1 MYLLHAFA
9 DSSVRTLQ
17 EITYYFGE
25 QEIPLRRLTLLFK
38 SLYTQVCGTRR
49 RSRALPSRLCCR
61 CRTGKVIVSPADTKE
76 NATPDA
82 TTKESATKRE
92 ISVEIPVEDVTRQ
105 TDALIQK
112 YQKVARI
119 PGFRRGHVPASI
131 IRQRFSEEIKTDM
144 VEALIPRFFRQE
156 AERLSLH
163 PVSQPR
169 VTDLHLHDGEPLRF
183 KAAFEVLPAIKLEGY
198 KELRAEKPE
207 IAVSE
212 ADVEQALADLRERHA
227 SFNPI
232 EGRALADGDFA
243 QVSLDGHPKA
253 EPKSGEAKTGES
265 KSDEGQPVHMDEV
278 LVEIAGQ
285 NTMPEFTEHL
295 RGTNPG
301 DERSFDV
308 NYPQDTEDKRLA
320 GKTFTYAVKVQAI
333 KQKSLPELNDEF
345 AKTLG
350 EFQTVDDLRKA
361 VREQMESE
369 RKHRAEH
376 EAKEKL
382 VKELI
387 QRNDFEVPDSL
398 IEQQIDI
405 RLERGLRALAAQ
417 GLTAEQMKKMDLP
430 RLRAGQR
437 DQAVHDVKAALLL
450 ERVAEE
456 ENIQVS
462 DEEFDRELEALA
474 RQSKQTSEAVRARLT
489 RDGGLD
495 RIRTRIRNEKTLEF
509 LYHQSA

>member
-1 MYLLHAFA
+1 LPLLPEE
-9 DSSVRTLQ
+9 VT
-17 EITYYFGE
+17 
-25 QEIPLRRLTLLFK
+25 
-38 SLYTQVCGTRR
+38 
-49 RSRALPSRLCCR
+49 
-61 CRTGKVIVSPADTKE
+61 VSPTDLKE
-76 NATPDA
+76 KDVNEKDLNATEHAANAANTAAKD
-82 TTKESATKRE
+82 SATKRE
-92 ISVEIPVEDVTRQ
+92 IEVEIPVADVNRQ
-105 TDALIQK
+105 TDTLIQK
-112 YQKVARI
+112 YQKMARI

-183 KAAFEVLPAIKLEGY
+183 KAAFEVLPEIKLEGY
-198 KELRAEKPE
+198 KELRADKPE

-212 ADVEQALADLRERHA
+212 ADVEQSLADLRERQA
-227 SFNPI
+227 SFNPL

-243 QVSLDGHPKA
+243 QVSLDGHPKN
-253 EPKSGEAKTGES
+253 GDS
-265 KSDEGQPVHMDEV
+265 KGDDSQPVHMDEV

-295 RGTNPG
+295 RGANAG
-301 DERSFDV
+301 DERTFDV
-308 NYPQDTEDKRLA
+308 NYPEDTPDKRLA
-320 GKTFTYAVKVQAI
+320 GKVFSYTVKVQSI

-345 AKTLG
+345 ARQLG
-350 EFQTVDDLRKA
+350 EFQTVDDLRKT
-361 VREQMESE
+361 VREQMEAE
-369 RKHRAEH
+369 RKHQAQH
-376 EAKEKL
+376 EAKDKL
-382 VKELI
+382 VNELI
-387 QRNDFEVPDSL
+387 GRNDFEVPESL

-417 GLTAEQMKKMDLP
+417 GLTAEQMKKMDLQ
-430 RLRAGQR
+430 RLRVGQR
-437 DQAVHDVKAALLL
+437 EQAVHDVKAALLL

-462 DEEFDRELEALA
+462 DQELDQELEALA

-495 RIRTRIRNEKTLEF
+495 RIRTRIRNEKTLDF

>member
-1 MYLLHAFA
+1 M
-9 DSSVRTLQ
+9 
-17 EITYYFGE
+17 
-25 QEIPLRRLTLLFK
+25 
-38 SLYTQVCGTRR
+38 
-49 RSRALPSRLCCR
+49 
-61 CRTGKVIVSPADTKE
+61 SPAETKE
-76 NATPDA
+76 S

-92 ISVEIPVEDVTRQ
+92 IQVEIPVEDVNRQ
-105 TDALIQK
+105 TDTLIQK

-183 KAAFEVLPAIKLEGY
+183 KAAFEVLPEIKLEGY
-198 KELRAEKPE
+198 KELRADKPE

-212 ADVEQALADLRERHA
+212 ADVEQALVDVRERHA
-227 SFNPI
+227 IFNPV
-232 EGRALADGDFA
+232 EGRTLADGDFA
-243 QVSLDGHPKA
+243 QVALDGNP
-253 EPKSGEAKTGES
+253 KTG
-265 KSDEGQPVHMDEV
+265 EGQPVHMDEV

-295 RGTNPG
+295 RGTSAG
-301 DERSFDV
+301 DERTFDV
-308 NYPQDTEDKRLA
+308 NYPEDTQDKRLA
-320 GKTFTYAVKVQAI
+320 GKTFTYTVKVQSI

-345 AKTLG
+345 AKQLG
-350 EFQTVDDLRKA
+350 EFQTMDDVRKTI
-361 VREQMESE
+361 REQMEAE
-369 RKHRAEH
+369 RKHEAEH
-376 EAKEKL
+376 AAKEKL
-382 VKELI
+382 VGELI

-417 GLTAEQMKKMDLP
+417 GLTAEQMKKMDLQ
-430 RLRAGQR
+430 RLRVGQR
-437 DQAVHDVKAALLL
+437 EQAIHDVKAALLL

-456 ENIQVS
+456 ENVQVGD
-462 DEEFDRELEALA
+462 DEMNQELEALA
-474 RQSKQTSEAVRARLT
+474 KQSKQTSEAVRARLT

-509 LYHQSA
+509 LYRQSA

>member
-1 MYLLHAFA
+1 M
-9 DSSVRTLQ
+9 
-17 EITYYFGE
+17 
-25 QEIPLRRLTLLFK
+25 
-38 SLYTQVCGTRR
+38 
-49 RSRALPSRLCCR
+49 
-61 CRTGKVIVSPADTKE
+61 SPTETKE
-76 NATPDA
+76 NAS
-82 TTKESATKRE
+82 KESATKRE
-92 ISVEIPVEDVTRQ
+92 IEVEIPVADVNRQ
-105 TDALIQK
+105 TDTLIQK

-169 VTDLHLHDGEPLRF
+169 VTDLHLHEGEPLRF
-183 KAAFEVLPAIKLEGY
+183 KAAFEVLPEIRLEGY
-198 KELRAEKPE
+198 KELRADKPE

-212 ADVEQALADLRERHA
+212 ADVEQSLGDVRERHA
-227 SFNPI
+227 TFNPI
-232 EGRALADGDFA
+232 EGRGLADGDFA
-243 QVSLDGHPKA
+243 QVSLDGNP
-253 EPKSGEAKTGES
+253 KTGVGTTE
-265 KSDEGQPVHMDEV
+265 DGQPVHMDEV

-285 NTMPEFTEHL
+285 NTMPEFTENL
-295 RGTNPG
+295 RGTSPG
-301 DERSFDV
+301 DERTFDV
-308 NYPQDTEDKRLA
+308 RYPEDTQDKRLA
-320 GKTFTYAVKVQAI
+320 GKTFTYVVKVQAI
-333 KQKSLPELNDEF
+333 KQKSLPELNEEF
-345 AKTLG
+345 AKQLG
-350 EFQTVDDLRKA
+350 EFQTIDDVRKTI
-361 VREQMESE
+361 REQMESE
-369 RKHRAEH
+369 RKQQAEH
-376 EAKEKL
+376 EAKDKL
-382 VKELI
+382 VGELI
-387 QRNDFEVPDSL
+387 QRNEFEVPESL

-456 ENIQVS
+456 ENIHVS
-462 DEEFDRELEALA
+462 DEELSQELEALA
-474 RQSKQTSEAVRARLT
+474 KQSKQTSEAVRARLT

>member
-1 MYLLHAFA
+1 M
-9 DSSVRTLQ
+9 
-17 EITYYFGE
+17 
-25 QEIPLRRLTLLFK
+25 
-38 SLYTQVCGTRR
+38 
-49 RSRALPSRLCCR
+49 
-61 CRTGKVIVSPADTKE
+61 SPTE
-76 NATPDA
+76 
-82 TTKESATKRE
+82 TKESSTKRE
-92 ISVEIPVEDVTRQ
+92 IEVEIPVEDVNRQ
-105 TDALIQK
+105 TDSLIQK

-144 VEALIPRFFRQE
+144 VEALIPQFFRRE

-183 KAAFEVLPAIKLEGY
+183 KAAFEVLPEIKLSGY

-207 IAVSE
+207 IAVPE

-227 SFNPI
+227 SFNPV

-243 QVSLDGHPKA
+243 QVSLDGTP
-253 EPKSGEAKTGES
+253 KTG
-265 KSDEGQPVHMDEV
+265 EGQPVHMDEV

-295 RGTNPG
+295 RGTSAG
-301 DERSFDV
+301 DERTFDV
-308 NYPQDTEDKRLA
+308 NYPEDTQDKRLA
-320 GKTFTYAVKVQAI
+320 GKTFSYAVKVQSI

-350 EFQTVDDLRKA
+350 EFQTVDDVRKT

-369 RKHRAEH
+369 RKHQAEH
-376 EAKEKL
+376 DAKDKL
-382 VKELI
+382 VGELI
-387 QRNDFEVPDSL
+387 QGNDFEVPDSL
-398 IEQQIDI
+398 IEQQVDI
-405 RLERGLRALAAQ
+405 RIERGLRALAAQ
-417 GLTAEQMKKMDLP
+417 GLTAEQMKKMDLN

-462 DEEFDRELEALA
+462 DEEFNQELESLA

-495 RIRTRIRNEKTLEF
+495 RIRTRIRNEKTLDF

>member
-1 MYLLHAFA
+1 M
-9 DSSVRTLQ
+9 
-17 EITYYFGE
+17 
-25 QEIPLRRLTLLFK
+25 
-38 SLYTQVCGTRR
+38 
-49 RSRALPSRLCCR
+49 
-61 CRTGKVIVSPADTKE
+61 SPAE
-76 NATPDA
+76 I
-82 TTKESATKRE
+82 KESTTNESTTKRE
-92 ISVEIPVEDVTRQ
+92 IVVEIPVEDVNRQ
-105 TDALIQK
+105 TDSLIQK

-183 KAAFEVLPAIKLEGY
+183 KAAFEVLPEIKLEGY
-198 KELRAEKPE
+198 KELRADKPE

-227 SFNPI
+227 SFNPV

-243 QVSLDGHPKA
+243 QVSLDGN
-253 EPKSGEAKTGES
+253 PKSDEGKTGEG
-265 KSDEGQPVHMDEV
+265 KSGEGQPVHMDEV
-278 LVEIAGQ
+278 LVEIAGK

-295 RGTNPG
+295 RGTSAG
-301 DERSFDV
+301 DERTFDV
-308 NYPQDTEDKRLA
+308 NYPEDAQDKRLA
-320 GKTFTYAVKVQAI
+320 GKTFSYAVKVQSI

-345 AKTLG
+345 AKQLG

-361 VREQMESE
+361 IREQIESE
-369 RKHRAEH
+369 RKHQAERD
-376 EAKEKL
+376 AKEKL
-382 VKELI
+382 VGELI
-387 QRNDFEVPDSL
+387 QRNDFEVPESL

-405 RLERGLRALAAQ
+405 RLEQGLRALAAR
-417 GLTAEQMKKMDLP
+417 GLTAEQMKKMDLS

-437 DQAVHDVKAALLL
+437 EQAIHDVRAALLL

-456 ENIQVS
+456 ENVQVGD
-462 DEEFDRELEALA
+462 DELDRELESLA

-495 RIRTRIRNEKTLEF
+495 RIRTRIRNEKTLDF
-509 LYHQSA
+509 LYRQSA

>member
-1 MYLLHAFA
+1 
-9 DSSVRTLQ
+9 
-17 EITYYFGE
+17 
-25 QEIPLRRLTLLFK
+25 
-38 SLYTQVCGTRR
+38 
-49 RSRALPSRLCCR
+49 
-61 CRTGKVIVSPADTKE
+61 VSPAEIKDST
-76 NATPDA
+76 TDS

-92 ISVEIPVEDVTRQ
+92 IQVEIPVADVNRQ
-105 TDALIQK
+105 TDSLIQK

-156 AERLSLH
+156 AEKLSLH

-183 KAAFEVLPAIKLEGY
+183 KAAFEVLPEIKLEGY

-227 SFNPI
+227 SFNPV

-243 QVSLDGHPKA
+243 QVSLDGNPKA
-253 EPKSGEAKTGES
+253 GEPKTGES
-265 KSDEGQPVHMDEV
+265 KSGEGQPVHMDEV

-295 RGTNPG
+295 RGTGPG
-301 DERSFDV
+301 DERTFDV
-308 NYPQDTEDKRLA
+308 NYPEDTQDKRLA
-320 GKTFTYAVKVQAI
+320 GKTFSYAVKVQAI

-345 AKTLG
+345 AKQLG

-361 VREQMESE
+361 IREQMESE
-369 RKHRAEH
+369 RKHQAEH
-376 EAKEKL
+376 AAKEKL
-382 VKELI
+382 VGELI

-417 GLTAEQMKKMDLP
+417 GLTTEQMKKMDLN

-437 DQAVHDVKAALLL
+437 EQAIHDVKAALLL

-456 ENIQVS
+456 ENIQIG
-462 DEEFDRELEALA
+462 DEELNRELEALA
-474 RQSKQTSEAVRARLT
+474 KQSKQTSEAVRARLT

-509 LYHQSA
+509 LYRQSA